1 MNVTGLKAIVYTKYG
16 SPEVLQIQDVEKP
29 VPKDGEVLV
38 RVYAVSINDWDMG
51 LLEGDFI
58 NRLLNGLFKPKR
70 KILGSDIAG
79 RIEAVGKN
87 VNRFKAGDE
96 VYGDL

>member
-1 MNVTGLKAIVYTKYG
+1 MNLKKLKAIVYTKYG
-16 SPEVLQIQDVEKP
+16 GPEVLQIKEVEKP
-29 VPKDGEVLV
+29 SPKEDEVLI
-38 RVYAVSINDWDMG
+38 RVYAASINDWDMG

-58 NRLLNGLFKPKR
+58 NRMINGLGNPKR

-87 VNRFKAGDE
+87 VSSLKQ
-96 VYGDL
+96 VMMYTVI